1 MGYLGWIREYS
12 KSLYLRKLPDDA
24 LKRRYED
31 LAGNLWSTD
40 AAGNVVPIRN
50 PQQRQQLVE
59 LIVHVLCE
67 QRLRAGDPSLAFN
80 EGEIRRAAS
89 AGYQPPKLTKPFVG
103 PTSGFAKFGKQI
115 HTRTAFEEGVLRV
128 APASGFNDPSL
139 NSAQRDDE
147 LQHWDVTPNKQLL
160 MRLYGLDDQEI
171 SVDKSEMLRGVTV
184 PDFYVWCCGDGY
196 DARLFHEFQR
206 DAVLVIRNIV
216 EFRSRLTTAMQK
228 TLPGWTMKDGPLSY
242 YDPYTTRREELTPIF
257 SKKLWYQYQNE
268 YRFAWSAPDGARA
281 AAPLF
286 PILGPLTDIAEYY
299 EIERSASAPSLAPRD

>member
-1 MGYLGWIREYS
+1 MRGSDPQSAPQFASTRQVRLIGSCCRPSLRGPALPAESQSNGSGHLGWIREYS

-160 MRLYGLDDQEI
+160 MRFLRPGRSRNLRRQE
-171 SVDKSEMLRGVTV
+171 
-184 PDFYVWCCGDGY
+184 
-196 DARLFHEFQR
+196 R
-206 DAVLVIRNIV
+206 DAPWRDCPGLLCLVL
-216 EFRSRLTTAMQK
+216 
-228 TLPGWTMKDGPLSY
+228 
-242 YDPYTTRREELTPIF
+242 RRWI
-257 SKKLWYQYQNE
+257 
-268 YRFAWSAPDGARA
+268 
-281 AAPLF
+281 
-286 PILGPLTDIAEYY
+286 
-299 EIERSASAPSLAPRD
+299 